1 MGSIMNK
8 QILLLCSIACTLAY
22 ASNNGISKAFPT
34 KIASVNTNLLFS
46 DEVGAPEE
54 IRDEIAKIKQEFSE
68 RDGRLRKDYDRYAKE
83 MSEFQTSK
91 DKDPKKAEELRKMEA
106 NLELE
111 RQAAQSF
118 GMRAQQE
125 LQYNMG
131 PKIEKAME
139 TVAQQQG
146 WDAITFMPMKV
157 INTKMDV
164 TTDVVAEMNKE
175 YRAQKAAQK
184 FKKGDK
190 KPAASTAA

>member
-1 MGSIMNK
+1 MIMKK
-8 QILLLCSIACTLAY
+8 QILL
-22 ASNNGISKAFPT
+22 ISCAFANIVFADAPAQKAFST

-46 DEVGAPEE
+46 DEPGAPEE
-54 IRDEIAKIKQEFSE
+54 IRDEIAKIKQEFTE
-68 RDGRLRKDYDRYAKE
+68 RDTRLRKDYDRYAKD
-83 MSEFQTSK
+83 MSEFQASK

-111 RQAAQSF
+111 RQAAQSY

-157 INTKMDV
+157 LNSKMDV
-164 TTDVVAEMNKE
+164 TADVVAEMNKE

-190 KPAASTAA
+190 KPASSQAV